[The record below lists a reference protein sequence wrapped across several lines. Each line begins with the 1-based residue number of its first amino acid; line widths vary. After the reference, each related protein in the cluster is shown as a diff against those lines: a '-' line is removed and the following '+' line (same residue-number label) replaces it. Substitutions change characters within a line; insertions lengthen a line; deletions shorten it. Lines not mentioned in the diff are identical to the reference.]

1 MKSWPNVAIPAL
13 EGRGRV
19 LHVRDTGSG
28 VRVPILGTAGIA
40 RMYVC
45 GITPYDA
52 THLGHA
58 ATYVTFD
65 VINRVLRDRGLEV
78 RYIQNV
84 TDVDDP
90 LLERAARDGVDWTDL
105 ATQEIA
111 LFREDM
117 TALAVLPP
125 DELVG
130 VVESVDL
137 IAEDVHDLVE
147 RGVTYSLG
155 SPDAQDNDVYLD
167 LRQTPGF
174 GGVSRWPR
182 SAMFDV
188 IVERGGDPDRPG
200 KRDPLDPL
208 LWRAARPHEPSWA
221 PAGLAPGR
229 PGWHIECTAIAADRL
244 GLPFDIQGGGTDLIF
259 PHHEMSATQAEVTS
273 EAGFARAY
281 VHQAMVGLDGA
292 KMSKSKGNLVLV
304 STLRRDGVDAMA
316 IRLLLLAHHY
326 SEEWSYTDADLAS
339 AQERLTSW
347 RASLAVNTAPPA
359 ESVIAAIRQALAD
372 DLDTP
377 TALAAVDAW
386 AHATARGDG
395 GDANAPGVVARG
407 IDALLGIRV

>member
-155 SPDAQDNDVYLD
+155 SPDAQDDDVYLD

-182 SAMFDV
+182 WLES
-188 IVERGGDPDRPG
+188 GN
-200 KRDPLDPL
+200 
-208 LWRAARPHEPSWA
+208 AR
-221 PAGLAPGR
+221 
-229 PGWHIECTAIAADRL
+229 IC
-244 GLPFDIQGGGTDLIF
+244 
-259 PHHEMSATQAEVTS
+259 
-273 EAGFARAY
+273 
-281 VHQAMVGLDGA
+281 
-292 KMSKSKGNLVLV
+292 
-304 STLRRDGVDAMA
+304 
-316 IRLLLLAHHY
+316 
-326 SEEWSYTDADLAS
+326 
-339 AQERLTSW
+339 
-347 RASLAVNTAPPA
+347 
-359 ESVIAAIRQALAD
+359 
-372 DLDTP
+372 
-377 TALAAVDAW
+377 
-386 AHATARGDG
+386 
-395 GDANAPGVVARG
+395 
-407 IDALLGIRV
+407 